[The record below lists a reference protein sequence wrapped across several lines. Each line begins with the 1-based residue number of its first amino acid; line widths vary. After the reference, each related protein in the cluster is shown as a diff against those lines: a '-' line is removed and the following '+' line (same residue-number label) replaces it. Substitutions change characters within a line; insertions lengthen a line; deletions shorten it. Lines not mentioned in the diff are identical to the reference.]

1 MNWAL
6 ALFGHDAEYIVGA
19 ALLMS
24 AVIVGAAF
32 AQGRQVSIGPA
43 SIGERPRPLVPPAA
57 RAGASSGEVGRV
69 FEVSE
74 AKSFY
79 KAIAP
84 NYDER
89 NSANLIATHLETIIR
104 INEAREVKPALRVL
118 DLGGGTGQ
126 NIATH
131 FFSDASI
138 CWTYVDFCPAMVEQL
153 EQHLRR
159 HALSRN
165 LQVLIEDINRVHLIL
180 PPESYDIILM
190 SLVLTSMPKLPDF
203 GNIAGLL
210 APGGRLII
218 SDIDPD
224 YTRLRPFYK
233 ATAGDGCPVAM
244 RMRPVAPRLIA
255 ESAQAAGLRQ
265 LDLCRAL
272 PDDSYSFI
280 TTFTCGPRGRRQLW
294 PPRPARR
301 GKGVAPLGRG
311 AAQRGY

>member
-1 MNWAL
+1 VL
-6 ALFGHDAEYIVGA
+6 ALFGHDAEYIVGTVLF
-19 ALLMS
+19 LL
-24 AVIVGAAF
+24 AVIVVAAF

-43 SIGERPRPLVPPAA
+43 SIGERPKSARPKLLRLPTASTG
-57 RAGASSGEVGRV
+57 AGSQDLRPGEVARV

-79 KAIAP
+79 HAIAP

-89 NSANLIATHLETIIR
+89 NSANLIATHIETIIR
-104 INEAREVKPALRVL
+104 INEAREVKRGLRVL

-131 FFSDASI
+131 FFGDADI
-138 CWTYVDFCPAMVEQL
+138 YWTYVDFCPAMVDQL

-165 LQVLIEDINRVHLIL
+165 LQVLIEDINRVHLSL
-180 PPESYDIILM
+180 QPRSYDIVLM

-203 GNIAGLL
+203 DNIASLL
-210 APGGRLII
+210 APNGRLII

-224 YTRLRPFYK
+224 YTQLQPLYK
-233 ATAGDGCPVAM
+233 ATARDGRPVAM
-244 RMRPVAPRLIA
+244 RMRPIAPRLIT
-255 ESAQAAGLRQ
+255 ESAEAAGLRQ

-272 PDDSYSFI
+272 PDDSYSFVS
-280 TTFTCGPRGRRQLW
+280 TFTCGARRRRLARPVQPGTRGRV
-294 PPRPARR
+294 
-301 GKGVAPLGRG
+301 GPLAG
-311 AAQRGY
+311 